1 MPEIPNVLTD
11 EENTILEP
19 GQGKVPYSL
28 THDEYHE
35 VLAHPN
41 LFPPGKLGYKVDLG
55 IKLTLTKCFNQR
67 LLNYNQKFS
76 RC

>member
-1 MPEIPNVLTD
+1 MPEIPNVLID

-41 LFPPGKLGYKVDLG
+41 LFPPGKLGYKVELG
-55 IKLTLTKCFNQR
+55 TKLTLKMFQSATLELYPKIF
-67 LLNYNQKFS
+67 
-76 RC
+76 